1 MGRAIDWWLRVNIG
15 QEMESS
21 LKEEKAAGES
31 GDDEKAERSSP
42 INLNSL
48 PATAACAATAPD
60 EDGLHSA
67 VESGAKDSNTSKGVE
82 SLGTGHKK
90 IPKREV
96 VDEVDVQTCAE
107 GKNDSVVPS
116 SSKNPINDKN
126 AKANVAEN
134 GQSADGIP
142 EDQRVTILSV
152 VKKDEPADDVRDS
165 VNPVTVVGYRDEKGG
180 TSGTA
185 GTTAVR
191 PAGTRSS
198 SFHGVTRHRWSG
210 KYEAHLWD
218 SSCRMEGRRRKG
230 RQVYLGSYDTE
241 EKAARS
247 YDVAALK
254 YWGQNTK
261 LNFSVSEYERELED
275 IRDMSREECVTY
287 LRRRSSCFSRGASI
301 YRGVTRR
308 QKDGRWQARIGLVA
322 GTRDIYLGT
331 FKTEEEAAEA
341 YDIAAIEIR
350 GKNAVTNFDRSN
362 YMEKG
367 MHCIEGAGLKLLASK
382 PE

>member
-1 MGRAIDWWLRVNIG
+1 MEESVAGVNLAK
-15 QEMESS
+15 QME
-21 LKEEKAAGES
+21 KEKAAGEP
-31 GDDEKAERSSP
+31 GDEGAIERSHS
-42 INLNSL
+42 INLNTVPPPVAVEARSTQENGETHGAEVSGTKDSRTGKPEQSSGADQKKL
-48 PATAACAATAPD
+48 PKCEQVDYESETEGCENPAEKAALVTVVGNEGLADFGD
-60 EDGLHSA
+60 EDERAQVL
-67 VESGAKDSNTSKGVE
+67 
-82 SLGTGHKK
+82 
-90 IPKREV
+90 
-96 VDEVDVQTCAE
+96 
-107 GKNDSVVPS
+107 
-116 SSKNPINDKN
+116 
-126 AKANVAEN
+126 
-134 GQSADGIP
+134 
-142 EDQRVTILSV
+142 TI
-152 VKKDEPADDVRDS
+152 VKKDEPADEIGDS
-165 VNPVTVVGYRDEKGG
+165 INPLAGAGFREEKGVVGASAEI
-180 TSGTA
+180 S
-185 GTTAVR
+185 AVR
-191 PAGTRSS
+191 PAGSRSS

-218 SSCRMEGRRRKG
+218 SSCRVEGRRRKG
-230 RQVYLGSYDTE
+230 KQGSYDTE

-254 YWGQNTK
+254 YWGQNTR
-261 LNFSVSEYERELED
+261 LNFPISQYEKELED
-275 IRDMSREECVTY
+275 IRDLSREECVTY

-362 YMEKG
+362 YVDKG
-367 MHCIEGAGLKLLASK
+367 MHCIEGEGLRLLASK